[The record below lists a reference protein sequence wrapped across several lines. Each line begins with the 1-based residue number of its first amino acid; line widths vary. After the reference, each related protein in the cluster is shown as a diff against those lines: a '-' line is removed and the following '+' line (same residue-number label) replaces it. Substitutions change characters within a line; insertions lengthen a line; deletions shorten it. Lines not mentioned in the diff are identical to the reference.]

1 MATKGFVVL
10 TLQVRQSDKRW
21 PGECLE
27 LGTATDG
34 RSLKEVHSELMELVL
49 LHLESLEAVGE
60 RERFFREHRITLYS
74 DDAVP
79 TAVEKPI
86 PVDAD
91 TYVHAQRVRL
101 PVAS

>member
-1 MATKGFVVL
+1 MANKGFVVL
-10 TLQVRQSDKRW
+10 TLQFRQSEKRW
-21 PGECLE
+21 LGECLE

-34 RSLKEVHSELMELVL
+34 RSLKQVHNELMELVL
-49 LHLESLEAVGE
+49 LHLDSLDTVGE
-60 RERFFREHRITLYS
+60 RERFFREHGITLYS
-74 DDAVP
+74 DEAVP

-91 TYVHAQRVRL
+91 TYVHAERIQL